1 MLSYEFGYDS
11 QGRLARRTTTNQS
24 GRQVNEI
31 YSYTAD
37 GHLARV
43 RGSSEESQFRYDS
56 NGNLVGMGAVNLE
69 YDAGDRVERVGGGT
83 RVHYDVAGNV
93 RAVGDKERFWLDAR
107 GKLREFVT
115 GGDVRVSLLHDDRG
129 RLAAWHDSNGRALQY
144 FYANPADEME
154 VREGGRAAILCS
166 NG

>member
-69 YDAGDRVERVGGGT
+69 YDVGDRVQRVGGGT
-83 RVHYDVAGNV
+83 QV
-93 RAVGDKERFWLDAR
+93 RHKPSNSSSQYVMEFIDLYELISSPGA
-107 GKLREFVT
+107 LR
-115 GGDVRVSLLHDDRG
+115 R
-129 RLAAWHDSNGRALQY
+129 
-144 FYANPADEME
+144 
-154 VREGGRAAILCS
+154 
-166 NG
+166 

>member
-11 QGRLARRTTTNQS
+11 QGRLARRKTTNQS
-24 GRQVNEI
+24 GRHVDEI

-69 YDAGDRVERVGGGT
+69 YDVGDRVQRVGGGT
-83 RVHYDVAGNV
+83 QV
-93 RAVGDKERFWLDAR
+93 R
-107 GKLREFVT
+107 
-115 GGDVRVSLLHDDRG
+115 
-129 RLAAWHDSNGRALQY
+129 RLASYRARLK
-144 FYANPADEME
+144 
-154 VREGGRAAILCS
+154 GGPQVAQ
-166 NG
+166 

>member
-11 QGRLARRTTTNQS
+11 QGRLARRKTTNQS
-24 GRQVNEI
+24 GRQVSEI

-69 YDAGDRVERVGGGT
+69 YDVGDRVQRVGGGT
-83 RVHYDVAGNV
+83 QV
-93 RAVGDKERFWLDAR
+93 RLASYRAR
-107 GKLREFVT
+107 LKGGPKLQSKTGRSGKLE
-115 GGDVRVSLLHDDRG
+115 
-129 RLAAWHDSNGRALQY
+129 Q
-144 FYANPADEME
+144 
-154 VREGGRAAILCS
+154 
-166 NG
+166 